1 MAASIS
7 RSCFL
12 SKAIDFREISKCLI
26 FVRIVCD
33 SLNQMDA
40 STQLVMYTLV
50 TVNFCHVYCTVD
62 ACVEHSLF
70 VFRITQI
77 ELSVCSRDTHVWKR
91 KKTQSRLFFFKLE
104 GSFQQRFTV
113 YGCVDLETSFMVL
126 SDVCQSELSIRILSS
141 PIAIEYQWSFF
152 SRRIS

>member
-7 RSCFL
+7 KSCFL
-12 SKAIDFREISKCLI
+12 SKAIDFRGISECLI
-26 FVRIVCD
+26 FVQIVCD

-40 STQLVMYTLV
+40 GTQFVMYPLV
-50 TVNFCHVYCTVD
+50 TVNFRHVYCTVD

-91 KKTQSRLFFFKLE
+91 KKQSRLFFFSSSKDHFNNGLLCTVVLILKL
-104 GSFQQRFTV
+104 
-113 YGCVDLETSFMVL
+113 VL
-126 SDVCQSELSIRILSS
+126 WLSPMFVSQNL
-141 PIAIEYQWSFF
+141 A
-152 SRRIS
+152 